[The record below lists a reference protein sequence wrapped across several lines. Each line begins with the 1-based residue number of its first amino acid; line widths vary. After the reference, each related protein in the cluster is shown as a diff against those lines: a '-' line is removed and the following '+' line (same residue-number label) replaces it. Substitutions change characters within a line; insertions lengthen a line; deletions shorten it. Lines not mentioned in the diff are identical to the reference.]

1 LEIRKLQKIKGGSFT
16 LSVPKQWVEKKKLKS
31 GEQIA
36 MSEEEDGALRIF
48 PIAMTLEK
56 PFEVTLSLEEYPSL
70 RALEYCVD
78 TYYIQGSGRINI
90 VSKKII
96 PAEQKKR
103 LKQFRTELPGVEVA
117 EEEANRLSFQV
128 LIDPAT
134 FSLQSLI
141 EKTSAFS
148 LKLQEDA
155 VKSLVDWNLPLAKE
169 VIERSREVQRH
180 YRVTIRQVALA
191 SLSRTIAGKVGVKN
205 CQECITFALI
215 ARDLSRL
222 VYHSSS
228 LANHVLRLENKRGV
242 DREISSLIENM
253 SQIAHKM
260 QKNAVEAFLK
270 KDVKLAINVMV
281 QMYETREREKALLKT
296 VMEKTKDVDAA
307 VTLGMIARD
316 LRRIAGYAVAIAD
329 DAMNRVLTPTAL

>member
-16 LSVPKQWVEKKKLKS
+16 LSLPKQWVEKRKLRS

-36 MSEEEDGALRIF
+36 VSEEEDGSLRIF
-48 PIAMTLEK
+48 PMAMTFEK
-56 PFEVTLSLEEYPSL
+56 PFEATLSLEDYPSL
-70 RALEYCVD
+70 RALQYCVD
-78 TYYIQGSGRINI
+78 TYYIQGSSRINI
-90 VSKKII
+90 ASRKII
-96 PAEQKKR
+96 SAEQKRR

-134 FSLQSLI
+134 FSLESLI

-169 VIERSREVQRH
+169 VLERSREAQRH

-228 LANHVLRLENKRGV
+228 IASHVLSLEGRRGV
-242 DREISSLIENM
+242 DREISSLIASM
-253 SQIAHKM
+253 SQIAYQM
-260 QKNAVEAFLK
+260 QRNAVEAFLK
-270 KDVKLAINVMV
+270 KDVKLAINVMAK
-281 QMYETREREKALLKT
+281 MDETREGEKALLKR
-296 VMEKTKDVDAA
+296 VMEKTRDVDTA

-329 DAMNRVLTPTAL
+329 DAMNRVLTPTAY

>member
-1 LEIRKLQKIKGGSFT
+1 
-16 LSVPKQWVEKKKLKS
+16 
-31 GEQIA
+31 
-36 MSEEEDGALRIF
+36 
-48 PIAMTLEK
+48 
-56 PFEVTLSLEEYPSL
+56 
-70 RALEYCVD
+70 VD
-78 TYYIQGSGRINI
+78 TYYIQGSSRINI

-96 PAEQKKR
+96 SAEQKRR

-117 EEEANRLSFQV
+117 EEEANRLSFHV

-134 FSLQSLI
+134 FSLESLI
-141 EKTSAFS
+141 EKTSVFS

-155 VKSLVDWNLPLAKE
+155 VKSLIDGNLPLAKE
-169 VIERSREVQRH
+169 VLERSREAQRH

-228 LANHVLRLENKRGV
+228 IASHVLSLEGRRGV
-242 DREISSLIENM
+242 DREVSSLIANM
-253 SQIAHKM
+253 SGVAYQM

-270 KDVKLAINVMV
+270 RDVKLAINVMA
-281 QMYETREREKALLKT
+281 MMGETREREKALLKKA
-296 VMEKTKDVDAA
+296 MEKTRDVDTA
-307 VTLGMIARD
+307 VTLGMVARD

-329 DAMNRVLTPTAL
+329 DAMNRVLTPTAR

>member
-16 LSVPKQWVEKKKLKS
+16 LSVPKHWVEKRKLVS

-36 MSEEEDGALRIF
+36 VHEEEDGSLRIF
-48 PIAMTLEK
+48 PIRAPFEK
-56 PFEVTLSLEEYPSL
+56 LFEVTLSLEVYPNL

-78 TYYIQGSGRINI
+78 TYYIQGSNRINI

-96 PAEQKKR
+96 SAEQKRR

-117 EEEANRLSFQV
+117 EEEANKLSFQV
-128 LIDPAT
+128 LIDPTT
-134 FSLQSLI
+134 FSLESLI
-141 EKTSAFS
+141 EKTLTFS

-155 VKSLVDWNLPLAKE
+155 VKSLVDSNLPLAKE
-169 VIERSREVQRH
+169 VLERSREAQRH
-180 YRVTIRQVALA
+180 YRVTIRQVASA
-191 SLSRTIAGKVGVKN
+191 SLSRTIAEKVGVKN

-222 VYHSSS
+222 VYHSSLIAS
-228 LANHVLRLENKRGV
+228 HVLGLEGRRMDKEV
-242 DREISSLIENM
+242 SSLVVEM
-253 SQIAHKM
+253 SQIAYKM
-260 QKNAVEAFLK
+260 QNDAVEAFLK
-270 KDVKLAINVMV
+270 KDVKLAINVMAK
-281 QMYETREREKALLKT
+281 MDEIREKEKALLKR

-316 LRRIAGYAVAIAD
+316 LRRIAGYAVAVAD
-329 DAMNRVLTPTAL
+329 DAMNRVLTPTAR

>member
-1 LEIRKLQKIKGGSFT
+1 
-16 LSVPKQWVEKKKLKS
+16 VPKQWVEKRKLKS

-36 MSEEEDGALRIF
+36 VSEEEDGSLRIF
-48 PIAMTLEK
+48 PMAMTFEK
-56 PFEVTLSLEEYPSL
+56 PFEVTLSLEDYPSL
-70 RALEYCVD
+70 RALQYCVD
-78 TYYIQGSGRINI
+78 TYYIQGSSRINI
-90 VSKKII
+90 ASKKII
-96 PAEQKKR
+96 SAEQKRR

-134 FSLQSLI
+134 FSLESLI

-155 VKSLVDWNLPLAKE
+155 VKSLVDWNLALAKE
-169 VIERSREVQRH
+169 VLERSREAQRH

-228 LANHVLRLENKRGV
+228 IASHVLSLEGKRGV
-242 DREISSLIENM
+242 DREISSLIASM
-253 SQIAHKM
+253 SQIAYQM
-260 QKNAVEAFLK
+260 QRNAVEAFLK
-270 KDVKLAINVMV
+270 KDIKLAINVMAK
-281 QMYETREREKALLKT
+281 MDETREGEKALLKR
-296 VMEKTKDVDAA
+296 VMEKTRDVDTA

-316 LRRIAGYAVAIAD
+316 LRRIAGYAVAVAD
-329 DAMNRVLTPTAL
+329 DAMNRVLTPTAY